1 MKMNKY
7 IYFFTILALILG
19 IIDIFLFIFHHYNL
33 GFIVLAIYYLIL
45 FIFNYLSEKKLFTAL
60 IKTFLAFIL
69 FPFYPLILL
78 LQYKRI
84 EPLYKPINFYE
95 HKLVDTSN
103 IGFSSVDLAPFNIIL
118 KYGDPNQRKYVV
130 RLVYNSIKEEKI
142 DFIGGINLIRNA
154 IKEDTHPDV
163 ILYASDALTNLEN
176 HLISKISHYMGNL
189 NTLEDYINYAKYS
202 YYYANSGFLAGEHKF
217 EVLWQ
222 SSIILRTAIE
232 MFPESPLLIV
242 YTLRI
247 LESLNE
253 YENLEEVLNEKINK
267 IRAQEL
273 YEYAIMYYIKRRKPK
288 SVQKLV
294 SEFIDLG
301 FSPEHESIKF
311 LLGG

>member
-1 MKMNKY
+1 MNKY
-7 IYFFTILALILG
+7 IYLFLITALIFG
-19 IIDIFLFIFHHYNL
+19 ILSIFLFIFHYNTL
-33 GFIVLAIYYLIL
+33 GYIALTIYYLISFMFYYL
-45 FIFNYLSEKKLFTAL
+45 TEKRFFYALTKSFIS
-60 IKTFLAFIL
+60 FIL
-69 FPFYPLILL
+69 YPFYPLILI
-78 LQYKRI
+78 LQYKKI
-84 EPLYKPINFYE
+84 EPIYKPINYYE

-103 IGFSSVDLAPFNIIL
+103 IAFSSVDLAPFNIIL

-142 DFIGGINLIRNA
+142 EFIEGINLIRNA

-176 HLISKISHYMGNL
+176 HLISKISYYMKNL

-222 SSIILRTAIE
+222 SSIILRTAVEI
-232 MFPESPLLIV
+232 FPESPVLIV

-253 YENLEEVLNEKINK
+253 YEILEEVLNEKINK

-288 SVQKLV
+288 SVQKFV